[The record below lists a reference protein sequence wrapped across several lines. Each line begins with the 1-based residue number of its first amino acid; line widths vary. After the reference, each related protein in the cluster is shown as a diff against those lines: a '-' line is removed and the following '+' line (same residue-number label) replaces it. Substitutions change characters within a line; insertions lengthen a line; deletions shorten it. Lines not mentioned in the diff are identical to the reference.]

1 MIVESHDFVL
11 AKMTASVTA
20 STIYLCTVFIVL
32 FNVYVDSQD
41 TDAQLCQMCEGTVR
55 QDSPVWDF
63 CLTKGHIKGRCC
75 FRNNTSNEDTII
87 GLDLANCSISH
98 VEHLYNSSTAF
109 IIDLSNNP
117 ISNLSDFIFQG
128 FSQLTQL
135 LLPSKL
141 ECPGGNASWEKVE
154 VKNNAKICEG
164 QINIC
169 NQTAQMPWDCPENSF
184 CSPFG
189 PGFFECSCLHNFH
202 GYKCMRQGEFPI
214 VKVLGILTGSTV
226 VVSSLLWFTQR
237 RKVKNT

>member
-1 MIVESHDFVL
+1 
-11 AKMTASVTA
+11 MTAGVTT
-20 STIYLCTVFIVL
+20 STICLCTVFIVL

-63 CLTKGHIKGRCC
+63 CLTKGHIRGRCC
-75 FRNNTSNEDTII
+75 FRNNTSNVDTII

-98 VEHLYNSSTAF
+98 IEHLYNSSTAF
-109 IIDLSNNP
+109 IILKIADL
-117 ISNLSDFIFQG
+117 NLNT
-128 FSQLTQL
+128 LR
-135 LLPSKL
+135 
-141 ECPGGNASWEKVE
+141 GNASWEKVE
-154 VKNNAKICEG
+154 VKNNAKICQG
-164 QINIC
+164 QTNIC
-169 NQTAQMPWDCPENSF
+169 NQTVQMPWDCPENSF
-184 CSPFG
+184 CSPYG

>member
-1 MIVESHDFVL
+1 MTLLL
-11 AKMTASVTA
+11 AKMTPGVTA
-20 STIYLCTVFIVL
+20 STVYLCTVFIVL

-41 TDAQLCQMCEGTVR
+41 TDAQLCKMCEGTVR

-63 CLTKGHIKGRCC
+63 CLTKGHIRGRCC
-75 FRNNTSNEDTII
+75 FGNETSNVDAII

-117 ISNLSDFIFQG
+117 ISNLSGFIFQG
-128 FSQLTQL
+128 FSHLTHL

-154 VKNNAKICEG
+154 VKNNARICKG
-164 QINIC
+164 QKNIC
-169 NQTAQMPWDCPENSF
+169 NQTAQMSWDCPENSF
-184 CSPFG
+184 CSPYG
-189 PGFFECSCLHNFH
+189 PGFFECSCLHNFY

-214 VKVLGILTGSTV
+214 VKVLWILTGSTV

-237 RKVKNT
+237 RKAKNI

>member
-1 MIVESHDFVL
+1 
-11 AKMTASVTA
+11 MTAGVTT
-20 STIYLCTVFIVL
+20 STICLCTVFIVL

-63 CLTKGHIKGRCC
+63 CLTKGHIRGRCC
-75 FRNNTSNEDTII
+75 FRNNTSNVDTII

-98 VEHLYNSSTAF
+98 IEHLYNSSTAF
-109 IIDLSNNP
+109 IILKIADL
-117 ISNLSDFIFQG
+117 NLNT
-128 FSQLTQL
+128 LR
-135 LLPSKL
+135 
-141 ECPGGNASWEKVE
+141 GNASWEKVE
-154 VKNNAKICEG
+154 VKNNAKICQG
-164 QINIC
+164 QTNIC
-169 NQTAQMPWDCPENSF
+169 NQTVQMPWDCPENSF
-184 CSPFG
+184 CSPYG

-202 GYKCMRQGEFPI
+202 GYKCLRQGEFPI

>member
-1 MIVESHDFVL
+1 MIIESHDFVL
-11 AKMTASVTA
+11 AKMTAGVTT
-20 STIYLCTVFIVL
+20 STICLCTVFIVL

-63 CLTKGHIKGRCC
+63 CLTKGHIRGRCC
-75 FRNNTSNEDTII
+75 FRNNTSNVDTII
-87 GLDLANCSISH
+87 G
-98 VEHLYNSSTAF
+98 
-109 IIDLSNNP
+109 DLSNNP

-128 FSQLTQL
+128 FSHLTQL

-154 VKNNAKICEG
+154 VKNNAKICQG
-164 QINIC
+164 QTNIC
-169 NQTAQMPWDCPENSF
+169 NQTVQMPWDCPENSF
-184 CSPFG
+184 CSPYG

-202 GYKCMRQGEFPI
+202 GYKCLRQGEFPI